1 MIEHVTVQS
10 KTMLYFAIGYL
21 CQCHI
26 GWMSIGTGRGPFGC
40 VDVDECTLKLHSCHT
55 IPVSKNGFPVISSIC
70 TNTMG
75 SYKCACTDGWQGN
88 GRVCDN
94 IDECRV
100 ANIDCHFNAKCVD
113 KEGFYECVCDPGQ
126 GWTDG
131 QDCLSVIDRVRAS
144 LKQAMLV
151 RVNTVLISTNANQI
165 RTTVIIT
172 NHVSIFLVVSDAN
185 VPKDFQVMCLPR

>member
-1 MIEHVTVQS
+1 MMEHVTVQS
-10 KTMLYFAIGYL
+10 KTMLYFSIGYL
-21 CQCHI
+21 CQCRI

-126 GWTDG
+126 GCAD
-131 QDCLSVIDRVRAS
+131 D
-144 LKQAMLV
+144 
-151 RVNTVLISTNANQI
+151 
-165 RTTVIIT
+165 
-172 NHVSIFLVVSDAN
+172 
-185 VPKDFQVMCLPR
+185 